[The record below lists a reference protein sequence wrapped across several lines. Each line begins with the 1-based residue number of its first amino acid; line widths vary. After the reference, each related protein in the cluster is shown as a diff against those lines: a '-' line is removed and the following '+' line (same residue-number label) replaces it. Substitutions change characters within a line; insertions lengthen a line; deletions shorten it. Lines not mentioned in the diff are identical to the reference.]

1 MTDASSDDTLT
12 LPDFRVELIDSLAKI
27 PAAEWDALGGGSLL
41 TSHAFLSALE
51 TTGCVGE
58 DAGWVTRHLLL
69 HRGDKLVGAVPLYL
83 KGHSYGEYV
92 FDWAWADAYQRH
104 GLEYYPKWLGAV
116 PFTPVGGARLLTQE
130 PAIRQVLAES
140 LMMVAERS
148 GASSLHILFPTPP
161 ETEALRDAGCKI
173 RHGVQFH
180 WRNAGWKD
188 FEAFL
193 KSLSQKKR
201 KNIRAERRKVAGAG
215 VTTRIRTGA
224 AITDADWL
232 FFYRC
237 YSNTYHVRRSTP
249 YLNLAF
255 FQKLGE
261 QLGDHCVMTIAE
273 RHGEPLAASL
283 LFRDAVDGEDRLY
296 GRYWGTL
303 EDVDG
308 LHFEVAYYA
317 PMEWAIANGIA
328 MIEGGA
334 QGEHKLAR
342 GFMPSRTDSAHWLA
356 HPAFAEAV
364 EDFLIREGDGVDAL
378 LDELEEHS
386 PFKKPK

>member
-1 MTDASSDDTLT
+1 MSTYRSEIVDGMDK
-12 LPDFRVELIDSLAKI
+12 V
-27 PAAEWDALGGGSLL
+27 PAAAWDALGGGSLL
-41 TSHAFLSALE
+41 TSHAFLSAME
-51 TTGCVGE
+51 RTGCVGE
-58 DAGWVTRHLLL
+58 DTGWMPRHMLL
-69 HRGDKLVGAVPLYL
+69 HRGDELVGAVPLYL

-104 GLEYYPKWLGAV
+104 GLEYYPKWLSAV
-116 PFTPVGGARLLTQE
+116 PFTPVRGARLLTRE
-130 PAIRQVLAES
+130 PELREVLAEA
-140 LMMVAERS
+140 LMMIAERS
-148 GASSLHILFPTPP
+148 GASSLHVLFPTAA
-161 ETEALRDAGCKI
+161 ETEALRAAGCKI

-180 WRNAGWKD
+180 WRNLGWQD

-215 VTTRIRTGA
+215 ITTRVRTGA
-224 AITDADWL
+224 AITEEDWA

-255 FQKLGE
+255 FRA
-261 QLGDHCVMTIAE
+261 LGDELAHHCVMTIAE
-273 RHGEPLAASL
+273 RDGEPVAASL
-283 LFRDAVDGEDRLY
+283 LFRDVVDGEDILY
-296 GRYWGTL
+296 GRYWGAL
-303 EDVDG
+303 ADVDS

-317 PMEWAIANGIA
+317 PMEWAIGNGIA

-342 GFMPSRTDSAHWLA
+342 GFMPVRTDSAHWLA

-364 EDFLIREGDGVDAL
+364 EDFLNREGEGVDSL
-378 LDELEEHS
+378 MDELHEHS
-386 PFKKPK
+386 PFKAQ

>member
-1 MTDASSDDTLT
+1 MSTYRSEIVDG
-12 LPDFRVELIDSLAKI
+12 IDKV
-27 PAAEWDALGGGSLL
+27 PAAAWDALGGGALL

-51 TTGCVGE
+51 RTGCVGE
-58 DAGWVTRHLLL
+58 DTGWVPRHMLL
-69 HRGDKLVGAVPLYL
+69 HRGDELVGAVPLYL

-104 GLEYYPKWLGAV
+104 GLEYYPKWLSAI
-116 PFTPVGGARLLTQE
+116 PFSPISGPRLLTRE
-130 PAIRQVLAES
+130 AEIRAVLAEAL
-140 LMMVAERS
+140 LMIAERS
-148 GASSLHILFPTPP
+148 GASSLHVLFPTPE
-161 ETEALRDAGCKI
+161 ETEALREAGCKI
-173 RHGVQFH
+173 RHAVQFH
-180 WRNAGWKD
+180 WRNSGWKD

-215 VTTRIRTGA
+215 ITTRVITGDQ
-224 AITDADWL
+224 ITDADWQ

-255 FQKLGE
+255 FRELGTH
-261 QLGDHCVMTIAE
+261 LARHCVMTIAS
-273 RHGEPLAASL
+273 RGDDRVAASL
-283 LFRDAVDGEDRLY
+283 LFRDQVGGEDRLY
-296 GRYWGTL
+296 GRYWGAL
-303 EDVDG
+303 DDVDS

-342 GFMPSRTDSAHWLA
+342 GFMPERTDSAHWLA

-364 EDFLIREGDGVDAL
+364 EDFLNREGEGVEHL
-378 LDELEEHS
+378 LDELNEHS
-386 PFKKPK
+386 PFKRKQTSKG

>member
-1 MTDASSDDTLT
+1 MSTYRS
-12 LPDFRVELIDSLAKI
+12 EIIDSLAKV
-27 PAAEWDALGGGSLL
+27 PAAAWDALGGGSLL

-58 DAGWVTRHLLL
+58 DTGWAPRHMLL
-69 HRGDKLVGAVPLYL
+69 HRGDELVGAVPFYL

-104 GLEYYPKWLGAV
+104 GLEYYPKWLSAV
-116 PFTPVGGARLLTQE
+116 PFTPVAGARLLTRE
-130 PAIRQVLAES
+130 PELREVLAEAL
-140 LMMVAERS
+140 LMIAERS
-148 GASSLHILFPTPP
+148 GASSLHVLFSTPP
-161 ETEALRDAGCKI
+161 ETEALRAAGCKI

-193 KSLSQKKR
+193 ASLSQKKR
-201 KNIRAERRKVAGAG
+201 KNIRAERRKVVAAGIK
-215 VTTRIRTGA
+215 TRVITGA
-224 AITDADWL
+224 ALTDQDWQ

-237 YSNTYHVRRSTP
+237 YSNTYHVRGSTP

-255 FQKLGE
+255 FRELGAKLA
-261 QLGDHCVMTIAE
+261 DHCVMTIAE
-273 RHGEPLAASL
+273 QHGEPLAASL
-283 LFRDAVDGEDRLY
+283 LFRDTVDGEERLY

-303 EDVDG
+303 EDVDS
-308 LHFEVAYYA
+308 LNFEVSYYV
-317 PMEWAIANGIA
+317 PMEWAIAQGIA

-342 GFMPSRTDSAHWLA
+342 GFMPVRTDSAHWLA

-364 EDFLIREGDGVDAL
+364 EDFLAREGEGVDSL
-378 LDELEEHS
+378 LDELGEHS
-386 PFKKPK
+386 PFKSR